1 MAKKLTFTGTVGATF
16 NPFSAHVGAAN
27 AEGVYPVAGVKLV
40 NKLVEMLAV
49 NGWQAFISEVAGGVL
64 TITDRDN
71 PQFSGKLKLNEL
83 GYPSVSGNI
92 WGEETTNPNA
102 NAAVLKQ
109 KV

>member
-16 NPFSAHVGAAN
+16 NPFSAHVGSPN
-27 AEGVYPVAGVKLV
+27 ADGVYPVAGVKLV

-49 NGWQAFISEVAGGVL
+49 NGWQAVITDSASGVL

-71 PQFSGKLKLNEL
+71 TQFSGKLKLNEL

-92 WGEETTNPNA
+92 WGDETSNPNA
-102 NAAVLKQ
+102 DTVVLKV